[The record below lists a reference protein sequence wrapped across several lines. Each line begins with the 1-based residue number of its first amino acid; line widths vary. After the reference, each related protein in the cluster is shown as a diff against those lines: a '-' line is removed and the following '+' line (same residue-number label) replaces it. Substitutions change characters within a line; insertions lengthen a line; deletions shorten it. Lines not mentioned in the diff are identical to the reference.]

1 MTQDI
6 TTPITVTK
14 PKDNNNNAEDMSDE
28 EREAEL
34 YRTFM
39 QKKRK

>member
-14 PKDNNNNAEDMSDE
+14 PKDNNNAEDMSDE

-39 QKKRK
+39 QKKRR